1 MDSDSTEIHGFMPE
15 FLGVNSDFSVA
26 LNECMSLMF
35 GNLDACCGLQ
45 ILVMEFVAHVQSF
58 LTTPSSSNQLR
69 RDG

>member
-1 MDSDSTEIHGFMPE
+1 MPE
-15 FLGVNSDFSVA
+15 FLGVNSDSSVA
-26 LNECMSLMF
+26 LNESMSLMGFMF

-45 ILVMEFVAHVQSF
+45 ILVMEFGAHVQSF